1 MFSRAMYYE
10 KIALALDC
18 MQILLYLENR
28 LAKQLINGNAG
39 KFKITL
45 CLGQGIS

>member
-1 MFSRAMYYE
+1 MNK

-18 MQILLYLENR
+18 MQMPLYLENR

-39 KFKITL
+39 KFKIVL
-45 CLGQGIS
+45 CLGWGIS